1 MDLSPELL
9 LDLDAGRDRRLAD
22 LGTFLAFPSVS
33 ADPGSRDSLLACA
46 DWLRATLERIGLAEA
61 RLVETELYPIVYAE
75 WLGAGPDA
83 PTVLIY
89 GHYDVQPPEPLDRW
103 TSPPFE
109 PTIRDGSIYARGASD
124 EKGPLFATLCAVEAL
139 LAVDG
144 ALPCNV
150 KVMIEGEE
158 ELRADELE
166 SFIAANRELLA
177 ADVMLNTDGSFVAP
191 GVPSTAV
198 GLRGMVA
205 VELTVRT
212 GSTDLHS
219 GMFGG
224 VAPNAVLVM
233 AELLATLRDRSGRI
247 LVDGFYDEVVG
258 ASPEEVDEWSRLPLD
273 AAAVQ
278 DQAGTIGMLDG
289 TGSSVA
295 ERLWV
300 EPTLDVVGAWGGYQ
314 GAGLKTVIPAEA
326 HAKISC
332 RLVPDQ
338 QMEQMAER
346 LVAHLRDHC
355 PPEAELTIDW
365 TLLGAGPA
373 LMAAD
378 HPAVVA
384 AREALT
390 RGFGIEAV
398 LARLGVSVPVN
409 ELVSRHLGMPAVMLG
424 YTSPTDLIHAPD
436 EHFPLGTFDGAVRTV
451 ASFFGL
457 YAESGRDRAG

>member
-1 MDLSPELL
+1 MMELSRELRRH
-9 LDLDAGRDRRLAD
+9 LDAERDQHLAD
-22 LGTFLAFPSVS
+22 LGTFLAFPSIS
-33 ADPGSRDSLLACA
+33 ADPARANRVRACA
-46 DWLRATLERIGLAEA
+46 DWLVAHLDRIGLEGV
-61 RLVETELYPIVYAE
+61 RLVETELYPIAYAE
-75 WLGAGPDA
+75 WLHAGPGA

-89 GHYDVQPPEPLDRW
+89 GHYDVQPAEPLDLW

-109 PTIRDGSIYARGASD
+109 PTVRDGALYARGASD
-124 EKGPLFATLCAVEAL
+124 EKGPLFATLSALGAL

-144 ALPCNV
+144 GLPCNV

-166 SFIAANRELLA
+166 AFVAAEGELLA

-191 GVPSTAV
+191 GLPSTAV

-219 GMFGG
+219 GLYGG
-224 VAPNAVLVM
+224 VAPNAVQVM
-233 AELLATLRDRSGRI
+233 AALLASLRDPSGRI
-247 LVDGFYDEVVG
+247 LVEGFYDEVVG
-258 ASPEEVDEWSRLPLD
+258 ASPEELAEWSRLPLD
-273 AAAVQ
+273 AATVRE
-278 DQAGTIGMLDG
+278 QAGTIGMLDG
-289 TGSSVA
+289 TGSTVA

-314 GAGLKTVIPAEA
+314 GDGLKTVIPAEA

-338 QMEQMAER
+338 RMEPMAAR
-346 LVAHLRDHC
+346 LEAHLREHC

-365 TLLGAGPA
+365 KLLGAGPA
-373 LMAAD
+373 VMAAD

-390 RGFGIEAV
+390 EGFGVEAV

-409 ELVSRHLGMPAVMLG
+409 ELVSRRLGMPAVMLG

-436 EHFPLGTFDGAVRTV
+436 EHFPLATFDGAVRT
-451 ASFFGL
+451 AAAFFGI
-457 YAESGRDRAG
+457 YAASARDAG